1 MKRAIQSVPRR
12 VRNGFGTLVFCLLSM
27 AGCSEG
33 GASANGPETG
43 LLDES
48 DIVAI
53 QKTAKTD
60 KEFRAAIK
68 KRTME
73 KAGIIVPTKPSGKMK
88 KAH

>member
-1 MKRAIQSVPRR
+1 LAI
-12 VRNGFGTLVFCLLSM
+12 CLFSIT
-27 AGCSEG
+27 GCSEG

-43 LLDES
+43 ILDES